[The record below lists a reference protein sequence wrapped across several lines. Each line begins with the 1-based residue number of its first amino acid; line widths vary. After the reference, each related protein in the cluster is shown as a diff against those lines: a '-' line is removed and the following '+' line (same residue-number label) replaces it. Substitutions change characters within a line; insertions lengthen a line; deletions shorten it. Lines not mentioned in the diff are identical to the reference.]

1 MGLTWD
7 PATDVIKYKLN
18 VNLVP
23 KVRGV
28 RPVTA
33 PDITVDNME
42 LLHNIKLTMK
52 VVPSVIYSWYDPPGL
67 ICPLTLKYKLLLS
80 DTISSGVK
88 WKDVLPDHFQ
98 SRWKEV
104 IEEAVRMD
112 EIIFP
117 RSFKPEGVRGD
128 PKLVGY
134 ADGSKSAF
142 GCALYIMWRMSKS
155 DREILDKD
163 GNSPEVTHVA
173 FLLAGK
179 SKISNTGNKW
189 STLVD

>member
-117 RSFKPEGVRGD
+117 RSFKPEGVRGI
-128 PKLVGY
+128 PNWLVMQT
-134 ADGSKSAF
+134 AQNQ
-142 GCALYIMWRMSKS
+142 L
-155 DREILDKD
+155 LD
-163 GNSPEVTHVA
+163 VHFT
-173 FLLAGK
+173 
-179 SKISNTGNKW
+179 
-189 STLVD
+189 